1 MAKTSMLGRLGSLL
15 RGISRL
21 RPKLARRTILEAS
34 ILGMVLV
41 IAVVFRVIRIRW
53 GTILDEYDPLF
64 QYRVTEYVV
73 RNGYSAWFSW
83 HDTLSWYPMGRD
95 IFKTSFP
102 GVPFA
107 AATVYH
113 ILHALGFTVSVYD
126 ACLFFPVFMGV
137 MTCGL
142 MYFLGRELGGSTV
155 GLFAAFFMAIS
166 QPFIGRTALGFYDT
180 ENTGIFCMTALS
192 LFFLRSIDK
201 EKTLPWTAFYSVLSG
216 LFLGYAF
223 ASWGAARYPAGLLA
237 LFMVASLV
245 LKLYERRYLIS
256 YCITIGVGYTIAA
269 MVPHL
274 GINFVTSV
282 ESMAA
287 FVVAFFVMVY
297 EVARR
302 VMDERRVLLLM
313 VSIFVL
319 LAVAVFGLE
328 SLGVIKPIGIKFW
341 RVIDPSRGLQNV
353 LFSSVAEHKRS
364 TWTSFFGEFGLILI
378 LGMFG
383 TFYALKNLDGKRL
396 YGALLFA
403 TAMYFACS
411 MTRLSLILSIPAA
424 LMPAF
429 GLNELMRPFVR
440 VSSQLEDSRRARR
453 RRAAFGVGRELTIVF
468 TLFIFVAMLP
478 SVWGS
483 IEAAYTPGQLTC
495 SSIYAY
501 LGGSF
506 PQDWPQ
512 ALQWM
517 RDNLPEDAI
526 VVSWWDY
533 GYWIETLANRTTLAD
548 GATLNGTQIGNIGKI
563 LMLNQTGSI
572 PILKKYNATHIVVF
586 NAFNPGNP
594 TQAIG
599 HGDNV
604 KWSWM
609 VEIGHL
615 NITDY
620 RDENGNPTDK
630 YEKSTLYR
638 LMTRNPDSAF
648 KLAFASQYNFVL
660 VYEVDYGAAQ
670 T

>member
-1 MAKTSMLGRLGSLL
+1 MTSMLGRFGSLL

-21 RPKLARRTILEAS
+21 RPRLARRTILEAS

-41 IAVVFRVIRIRW
+41 IAVVFRVIKIRW

-83 HDTLSWYPMGRD
+83 HDTMSWYPMGRD
-95 IFKTSFP
+95 IFRTSFP

-107 AATVYH
+107 AATAYH
-113 ILHALGFTVSVYD
+113 VLNALGFTVSVYD
-126 ACLFFPVFMGV
+126 VCLFFPVFMGV
-137 MTCGL
+137 ITCGL
-142 MYFLGRELGGSTV
+142 MYFLGKEIGGSTV

-166 QPFIGRTALGFYDT
+166 QPFIGRTSLGFYDT

-201 EKTLPWTAFYSVLSG
+201 EKPLQWTAFYSVLSG

-223 ASWGAARYPAGLLA
+223 ASWGAARFPAGLLT
-237 LFMVASLV
+237 LFIVASLV
-245 LKLYERRYLIS
+245 LKLYNRRYLIS
-256 YCITIGVGYTIAA
+256 YGLTIGVGYTIAA
-269 MVPHL
+269 IVPTL
-274 GINFVTSV
+274 GMNFVTSV
-282 ESMAA
+282 ESMTA
-287 FVVAFFVMVY
+287 FLILFFVAVY
-297 EVARR
+297 EVASR

-319 LAVAVFGLE
+319 LVVAVFGLE
-328 SLGVIKPIGIKFW
+328 SFGLIKPIGIKFW
-341 RVIDPSRGLQNV
+341 RVINPSEALKNV
-353 LFSSVAEHKRS
+353 LYSSVAEHKRS
-364 TWTSFFGEFGLILI
+364 TWTNFFGEFGLILI

-383 TFYALKNLDGKRL
+383 TFYALRNLESKRL
-396 YGALLFA
+396 YGALFFA
-403 TAMYFACS
+403 TAMYFAAS

-424 LMPAF
+424 IMPAY

-440 VSSQLEDSRRARR
+440 ASSQWEDSRRARR
-453 RRAAFGVGRELTIVF
+453 RRAAFGVGKELAIVF

-483 IEAAYTPGQLTC
+483 IEAANVPGQLTC
-495 SSIYAY
+495 SSIFAY

-548 GATLNGTQIGNIGKI
+548 GATLNRTQIGNIGKI
-563 LMLNQTGSI
+563 LMLNQTGSL
-572 PILKKYNATHIVVF
+572 PILRKYNATHIVVF
-586 NAFNPGNP
+586 NAVNPSNP
-594 TQAIG
+594 EQAIG

-609 VEIGHL
+609 VQIGDMEL
-615 NITDY
+615 SDY
-620 RDENGNPTDK
+620 IDENGNPTDK
-630 YEKSTLYR
+630 YDKSTLYR
-638 LMTRNPDSAF
+638 LMTRNPDTAF

-660 VYEVDYGAAQ
+660 VYKVDYSAVQ